1 MSEVRFT
8 AEPTGEAV
16 SADALRRLAGELGV
30 ELGARMGGG
39 EIGAW
44 TAMDFAGREV
54 VVKVAPEDQ
63 ALRFSRAVEVASVLS
78 HRGVGIPGPC
88 QWGTAA
94 GLAYILQ
101 PKLRGVPPAPLH
113 LSHARR
119 ICEWWLLFAEAMG
132 KGCSWI
138 SPQDGKSGSPAAEA
152 GPFGC
157 YARTMLTDG
166 YGLDQAH
173 GNLQIAAQ
181 KVTLD
186 GSIIAA
192 RAAEE
197 LLGEIA
203 SVGAEMKEKMLR
215 EVDAMHWDLHHG
227 NLLVEG
233 DELVA
238 VVDWDSAW
246 AGDAR
251 YDLVVL
257 DFWAAVHRGGQVSDA
272 AADYIADFSREYVDA
287 SVRGVLSALYGLR
300 QLSHCAANR
309 PQDLAEITVHVARHL
324 RSHWLG

>member
-16 SADALRRLAGELGV
+16 SADALRRLAGELGL
-30 ELGARMGGG
+30 ELGVRMGGG

-88 QWGTAA
+88 QWGSAA

-101 PKLRGVPPAPLH
+101 PKLRGVAPAPLH

-138 SPQDGKSGSPAAEA
+138 SPRDGKSGSPAAEA
-152 GPFGC
+152 GPFGR

-186 GSIIAA
+186 GSTLAA

-203 SVGAEMKEKMLR
+203 SVGSTPCTGTSTMATCWWRVTSWWPSSTGTRRGLATHATTWSCWTSGR
-215 EVDAMHWDLHHG
+215 QCT
-227 NLLVEG
+227 
-233 DELVA
+233 VA
-238 VVDWDSAW
+238 
-246 AGDAR
+246 AR
-251 YDLVVL
+251 SLT
-257 DFWAAVHRGGQVSDA
+257 
-272 AADYIADFSREYVDA
+272 
-287 SVRGVLSALYGLR
+287 
-300 QLSHCAANR
+300 
-309 PQDLAEITVHVARHL
+309 PQQTT
-324 RSHWLG
+324 